1 MRRLLLP
8 TFRLG
13 PNLFP
18 RRVVSVTYISPLIS
32 CARSRGAEGEKH
44 SVRRM
49 LRRAALTLTG
59 GAGAAGAYGYMWA
72 NDNLG
77 SDALDRII
85 QVCALACM
93 CDP

>member
-1 MRRLLLP
+1 M
-8 TFRLG
+8 
-13 PNLFP
+13 
-18 RRVVSVTYISPLIS
+18 S
-32 CARSRGAEGEKH
+32 A
-44 SVRRM
+44 M

>member
-18 RRVVSVTYISPLIS
+18 RRVGFRHVHFPFNKLR
-32 CARSRGAEGEKH
+32 ALRGAEGEK
-44 SVRRM
+44 M
-49 LRRAALTLTG
+49 RRAALTLTG

>member
-32 CARSRGAEGEKH
+32 CARSRGAEGEK
-44 SVRRM
+44 M
-49 LRRAALTLTG
+49 RRAALTLTG